1 MVCSSFNSE
10 DEHPQ
15 PPLVLDMVWSENSDA
30 HGSENHGPIDQLSQ
44 FLGDMHHVQTY
55 PARYNIVDYI
65 SQIITVY
72 SHEITFQSA

>member
-10 DEHPQ
+10 DGHPQ

-55 PARYNIVDYI
+55 PD
-65 SQIITVY
+65 IILLIIYHSVFPLN
-72 SHEITFQSA
+72 HH